1 MFVQTVLEEIKIKAE
16 YPTFR
21 FLFMFTGVV
30 GGALLA
36 TGARDFSSFGQP
48 NPTWLALAL
57 LLLSGI
63 ALSGERLRRKTTQL
77 LPVLANR
84 RT

>member
-1 MFVQTVLEEIKIKAE
+1 MFVQTGLEEIKIKAE

-36 TGARDFSSFGQP
+36 TGAREFSGFGQP
-48 NPTWLALAL
+48 NLTWLALAL
-57 LLLSGI
+57 LLLSSS
-63 ALSGERLRRKTTQL
+63 ALSGALLRRKTTDL
-77 LPVLANR
+77 LPVLAHR